1 MTENWILENLA
12 NWVFQSSDLVFLF
25 LHKKNPLNNLLMFFL
40 SRHVTH
46 SVGFFSECQTAEDW
60 MKAKEEILNNRFS
73 VSEFKLEEGE
83 ALHKEMQELRDEL
96 SAYEDEVTHRQS

>member
-1 MTENWILENLA
+1 M
-12 NWVFQSSDLVFLF
+12 
-25 LHKKNPLNNLLMFFL
+25 
-40 SRHVTH
+40 TH
-46 SVGFFSECQTAEDW
+46 SVGFFSECQAAEDW

-96 SAYEDEVTHRQS
+96 SAYEDEVQRLIEAAGEIVPLRARRERLRQPIEAVAICKYQSNDVSHSSRFLTQ

>member
-1 MTENWILENLA
+1 M
-12 NWVFQSSDLVFLF
+12 
-25 LHKKNPLNNLLMFFL
+25 
-40 SRHVTH
+40 TH
-46 SVGFFSECQTAEDW
+46 SVGFFGECQTAEDW

-96 SAYEDEVTHRQS
+96 SAYEDEVQVQGLTQTLLFLLLFWPRKIDKRCVELTSLYHFFCSV

>member
-1 MTENWILENLA
+1 
-12 NWVFQSSDLVFLF
+12 
-25 LHKKNPLNNLLMFFL
+25 
-40 SRHVTH
+40 
-46 SVGFFSECQTAEDW
+46 

-96 SAYEDEVTHRQS
+96 SAYEDEVQVQYTSSPKHFYFCFDVTGSRSSATTSTLVSDIDEIPLYIEGINKGSR